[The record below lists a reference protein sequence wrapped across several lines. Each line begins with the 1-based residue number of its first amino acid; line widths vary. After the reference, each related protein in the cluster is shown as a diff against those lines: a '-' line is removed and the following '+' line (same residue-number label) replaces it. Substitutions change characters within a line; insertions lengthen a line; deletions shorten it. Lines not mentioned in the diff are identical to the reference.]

1 MINIKWSYG
10 DTPEKSNKNN
20 NPINLALSNDIID
33 NNLVNNNFINNN
45 LINNNINNFKNKNTY
60 RENLNNKLNDR
71 FMIKQ
76 INKNLNFLYICSG
89 YLAAFFLILVL
100 LFILTGI
107 SSRIFGKFF
116 CKIDFVSTV

>member
-10 DTPEKSNKNN
+10 DAPEKSNKNN

-33 NNLVNNNFINNN
+33 NNVVNNSYNDNNLVNYNEIN
-45 LINNNINNFKNKNTY
+45 NNFKNKNTY

-76 INKNLNFLYICSG
+76 INNNPFFKNS
-89 YLAAFFLILVL
+89 YLDDIKVHDEFLIPK
-100 LFILTGI
+100 
-107 SSRIFGKFF
+107 SSNN
-116 CKIDFVSTV
+116 DL

>member
-45 LINNNINNFKNKNTY
+45 LINNINNFKNKNTY

-76 INKNLNFLYICSG
+76 INNNPFFKNSYIDDIKVHDE
-89 YLAAFFLILVL
+89 FLIPK
-100 LFILTGI
+100 
-107 SSRIFGKFF
+107 SSNNNL
-116 CKIDFVSTV
+116 